1 MANLSR
7 HDFLK
12 MLLVPITLSRS
23 LNPLGAHDLT
33 NKTLGNSGKSGAGG
47 PKSALVP
54 LPKVYRPSGGTFK
67 YQDSLP
73 FNTIGDGSLNN
84 QTIRLALGG
93 SVRLARKPSGAP
105 LKTGLRLIVEEPAV
119 PSNAPESYKLRVQEN
134 QITISSR
141 SSDGLLMGL
150 RSLAQLAIDGPI
162 PLCEIEDWPD
172 TSLRAAHLCYHL
184 VRESLAYNAPNFE
197 ALIEQIDQLAALKY
211 NSVLLELES
220 MFPYKRHPLVSCKIA
235 FTPDQIAA
243 IRDRLKAHHMQI
255 IPMVQC
261 LGHAYNVLIHE
272 QYASYRELPDTY
284 QQYCPTNPKLADLY
298 MEFVDEY
305 LERFP
310 GIRQWHMGG
319 DESQQIGLC
328 PRCKSKAEEF
338 GKSRVY
344 VDHVSEIARRLRE
357 RGLIPMLWSD
367 MLEAHPE
374 ELARLPKDI
383 KIVYWNYDMAN
394 WNRPYA
400 AAMLRQ
406 PGFQV
411 IGAPAVRWGSAHTEL
426 SVNYQGV
433 LRAIET
439 FIRRMHSEGS
449 SEFIVTSWTKGS
461 PHENAHY
468 GFAAASD
475 ACWNASGSGKEFDK
489 RYAKLVFGTD
499 HESIC
504 SVYELLSLKVPYAEG
519 MSWHEWNHL
528 NRFDLSGFRFPEK
541 WKRYTSPEKEPQALD
556 QLRSALEASKKAR
569 AILDQVTPQCPRGKR
584 QLQLLLNSAQCI
596 LAKAQF
602 ALALHTGHKFSNL
615 TANQDAISR
624 WLGEQP
630 QILAAWREAQRVHW
644 DTLVVSGFAP
654 AVKFLNELMFEPI
667 EYDALA
673 EMGRHLASKLESG
686 QL

>member
-1 MANLSR
+1 VPILNR

-12 MLLVPITLSRS
+12 MFMVPIALSRS
-23 LNPLGAHDLT
+23 RNQLSANDVTSKLFG
-33 NKTLGNSGKSGAGG
+33 SGETSGADRSQ
-47 PKSALVP
+47 PALVP
-54 LPKVYRPSGGTFK
+54 YPKAFRLLGGTFK
-67 YQDSLP
+67 YRGPLP
-73 FNTIGDGSLNN
+73 FNAIGDGSLGD
-84 QTIRLALGG
+84 QTIRLALSGTI
-93 SVRLARKPSGAP
+93 RLADKPSGSP
-105 LKTGLRLIVEEPAV
+105 PKEGLRLIVQEPTV
-119 PSNAPESYKLRVQEN
+119 SSHAPEAYRLHAQEN

-141 SSDGLLMGL
+141 SGDGLLMGL
-150 RSLAQLAIDGPI
+150 RTLAQLAIDGSI
-162 PLCEIEDWPD
+162 PLCEIEDSPD

-184 VRESLAYNAPNFE
+184 VRESLAYNAPNFD

-211 NSVLLELES
+211 NSLLLELES
-220 MFPYKRHPLVSCKIA
+220 MFPYKRHPLVSCQIA
-235 FTPDQIAA
+235 FTSEQIAA
-243 IRDRLKAHHMQI
+243 IRDRLKIHHLQI

-272 QYASYRELPDTY
+272 QYASYREVAGTY
-284 QQYCPTNPKLADLY
+284 QQYCPSNPKFADLY

-310 GIRQWHMGG
+310 GIRQWHIGG

-328 PRCKSKAEEF
+328 PRCKSKVEKV
-338 GKSRVY
+338 GRSRLY
-344 VDHVSEIARRLRE
+344 VDHVTEIARRLRE
-357 RGLIPMLWSD
+357 RGLVPLIWSD
-367 MLEAHPE
+367 MLETHPE
-374 ELARLPKDI
+374 DLPRLPKDI

-406 PGFQV
+406 PGFKV
-411 IGAPAVRWGSAHTEL
+411 IGAPAVRWGSSHTEL

-449 SEFIVTSWTKGS
+449 SDFIVTSWTKGS

-468 GFAAASD
+468 GFAYAAD
-475 ACWNASGSGKEFDK
+475 ACWNVAGSGKEFNK

-504 SVYELLSLKVPYAEG
+504 NVYELLSLKVPYAEG

-541 WKRYTSPEKEPQALD
+541 WKRYTSPEKEPQALE

-569 AILDQVTPQCPRGKR
+569 AILDRVTPQCVRGKR
-584 QLQLLLNSAQCI
+584 QLQLLLTSAQCI
-596 LAKAQF
+596 QAKAQV
-602 ALALHTGHKFSNL
+602 ALALHSGRRFGDPATNR
-615 TANQDAISR
+615 DAISR
-624 WLGEQP
+624 WLSEQP
-630 QILAAWREAQRVHW
+630 AILAAWREAKKVHR
-644 DTLVVSGFAP
+644 DTLAVSGFAP
-654 AVKFLNELMFEPI
+654 AVEFLNELMFEPI
-667 EYDALA
+667 EYDTLA
-673 EMGRHLASKLESG
+673 EMGRHLASGAESIA
-686 QL
+686 